1 MTGGLNREVV
11 VLNAALELH
20 GAKRSAYLDEACSG
34 DVALRQRVEELL
46 RAHEQAENFLRAPP
60 AGLDSKRTIHVEI
73 SPTEK
78 PGDKIGRYKLLQQI
92 GEGGCGVVYM
102 AEQEEPV
109 RRRVALKVIKLGMD
123 TKSVIARFEAE
134 RQALA
139 LMDHPNIA
147 KVLDAGSTDMGR
159 PYFVM
164 ELVRG
169 IKITEFCDENKVSTE
184 RRLKLFIQVCRAIQH
199 AHQKGII
206 HRDIKPSNILV
217 TINDGVPVPKVI
229 DFGIAKA
236 TQGRLT
242 DKTVFTAFE
251 QFIGTPAYMSPE
263 QAVMTSLDIDT
274 RSDIYSLGV
283 LLYELLTG
291 KTPFDANALLQAGL
305 DAMRRTI
312 RETEPPKPST
322 CLSTMLDVEQTT
334 AAKHRQTEPPKL
346 IHLVRGDLD
355 WLVMK
360 CLEKD
365 RGRRYETVND
375 LAADVQRHLA
385 NEPVNACP
393 PSNLYRLQK
402 AVRRNKGVFAAVT
415 AVLAVLL
422 TGIVVSTSQAIRATH
437 AEREQTRL
445 RQQAEADEKKAKT
458 EAIKSEQTAK
468 FLKNMLRGAGPS
480 VARGRD
486 ATLLREILDKAAGRV
501 DVELN
506 EQPEL
511 RGDLRLTLGSVY
523 ADIGD
528 LPRALTNYQRATD
541 SYRVA
546 FGDNNVKLALALGN
560 LGQYQSFL
568 NDIPAGEA
576 SARLGLE
583 MARRCGDP
591 ETLAACLANVARS
604 FNFYS
609 MGSTQGVPY
618 IREAIALRQKLN
630 NNPVALADCMEW
642 LACCLGDGEE
652 SESMVRQALILHRQ
666 ALGAEH
672 PRVAADKLLLG
683 QRLLKRRQLVEAES
697 VLRETEDLYQKI
709 NDPNDPYQSISLR
722 FLAEALILQG
732 KQAEAES
739 IARQTVDKFPS
750 NAECHEQFGRLEI
763 TWGKWELA
771 AEQLTLAVKLKS
783 DDPGWTEIMPPV
795 LLLAGR
801 NEEYYRLRHGCLEG
815 VAGVR
820 DLDTRVNLA
829 RVMLLLPGDPADLE
843 RACQYADAVADSTDI
858 EKCEYA
864 KVIKALVEYRRGH
877 FDSAQD
883 WSNRAVSPEDTWLP
897 SQAESRYIQA
907 LVYVRRGQLE
917 SARDALLKG
926 DELLKRFEPDDMVW
940 AVDKMNIARVLG
952 REARAAIESQSA
964 PAPGK

>member
-365 RGRRYETVND
+365 RARRYATVND

-709 NDPNDPYQSISLR
+709 ENPNDPYQSISLR
-722 FLAEALILQG
+722 FLAETLIRQG
-732 KQAEAES
+732 KQDEADS
-739 IARQTVDKFPS
+739 IVRQTVDKFPS
-750 NAECHEQFGRLEI
+750 NAECQALL
-763 TWGKWELA
+763 GKLKMFRGEWKLA
-771 AEQLTLAVKLKS
+771 AEQLSRTVQLKP
-783 DDPGWTEIMPPV
+783 D
-795 LLLAGR
+795 
-801 NEEYYRLRHGCLEG
+801 NEEFECELASALVLAAQKEEYQKFRKEYLERVTG
-815 VAGVR
+815 VKYW
-820 DLDTRVNLA
+820 LDHVNVA
-829 RVMLLLPGDPADLE
+829 RALLLLPAGDADSE
-843 RACQYADAVADSTDI
+843 RACQYADRVADTIALKGDGL
-858 EKCEYA
+858 EKEL
-864 KVIKALVEYRRGH
+864 IKALVACRRGN
-877 FDSAQD
+877 FDSAKTL
-883 WSNRAVSPEDTWLP
+883 ATHFVSEEDGWPPDLV
-897 SQAESRYIQA
+897 EGWYVQA
-907 LVYVRRGQLE
+907 LACAKSRQME
-917 SARDALLKG
+917 SARSALAKG
-926 DELLKRFEPDDMVW
+926 DDLVKQFEPKDLLWGADE
-940 AVDKMNIARVLG
+940 MNIARILG
-952 REARAAIESQSA
+952 REARAAIESQ